1 MASGHITC
9 SLLNAT
15 AVLKHECKYPVKIIP
30 TISHLPLH
38 AAVYQLGYG
47 GGMLPDDCV
56 QIKVLVK
63 QGRYLLIEQV
73 VLLWII
79 KVCPDLSRYV
89 FGLLEV
95 NVI

>member
-1 MASGHITC
+1 
-9 SLLNAT
+9 
-15 AVLKHECKYPVKIIP
+15 
-30 TISHLPLH
+30 
-38 AAVYQLGYG
+38 
-47 GGMLPDDCV
+47 MLPDDCV

-63 QGRYLLIEQV
+63 QGRYPLIEQV
-73 VLLWII
+73 VLLWIT